1 MKLSFSISSK
11 SSSTRLPTSNP
22 PESFNPT
29 RDRIREED
37 DEAKP
42 QFVLVFDPS
51 QKLSSDAPSKHVI
64 PPIPNSDIWSSKK
77 TKDLPLPTAAEDAS
91 HESRF
96 VLQPSG
102 NESTDPGAN
111 RYGLLLRSNG
121 TEERGV
127 HMSDPMEDLTKRRF
141 IDATKDLPEEEFPDV
156 PVEGFGAAILAGYG
170 WSEGKG
176 IGRNNK
182 EDPKV
187 FEYKQRSGTEGF
199 GYVPQSSSV
208 GKKSQKEEIAAG
220 FKSVN
225 EKNSDTVGRDKLK
238 PDSREMKEKRII
250 ERRHDERS
258 REEKRTMYNVSP
270 CIEKTSVRWLRSH
283 IRVRIVSKKFAGG
296 KLYLKKG
303 EVVDVVGPT
312 TCDIRIDGHRELVQ
326 GVDQGILETALPKSG
341 GSVLVLYGKHKGVF
355 GSLVERDSEKETG
368 IVRDAD
374 NHALINVLLEQIAE
388 YVGDPSDLGDPSNH
402 ALHAI

>member
-77 TKDLPLPTAAEDAS
+77 TKDLPLPTATEDAS

-96 VLQPSG
+96 VLYASG
-102 NESTDPGAN
+102 NESADPGAN

-121 TEERGV
+121 AEERGV
-127 HMSDPMEDLTKRRF
+127 HMSDPTEDLTKRRF
-141 IDATKDLPEEEFPDV
+141 LDATKDLPEEELPDV

-199 GYVPQSSSV
+199 GYVPQASSV

-225 EKNSDTVGRDKLK
+225 EKNSDTVDRNKLK
-238 PDSREMKEKRII
+238 SNSREMKEKRTT
-250 ERRHDERS
+250 ERRHDES
-258 REEKRTMYNVSP
+258 NREEKRTKYNVTP
-270 CIEKTSVRWLRSH
+270 CIEKTPVRWLRSH
-283 IRVRIVSKKFAGG
+283 IRVRIVSKKFGGG

-312 TCDIRIDGHRELVQ
+312 TCDIRIDGRRELVQ

-388 YVGDPSDLGDPSNH
+388 YVGDPSDLGY
-402 ALHAI
+402 

>member
-11 SSSTRLPTSNP
+11 PSSTRPPTSNP
-22 PESFNPT
+22 PESFNPSIDRT
-29 RDRIREED
+29 RDD
-37 DEAKP
+37 DNSAKP

-51 QKLSSDAPSKHVI
+51 QKPSSGDPSKLVI
-64 PPIPNSDIWSSKK
+64 PPIPNSDIWSNKK
-77 TKDLPLPTAAEDAS
+77 TKSLPLPTAAEDS
-91 HESRF
+91 SQESRF
-96 VLQPSG
+96 VLDTSG
-102 NESTDPGAN
+102 NGSTGPGTN
-111 RYGLLLRSNG
+111 RYGLLLRPNG
-121 TEERGV
+121 GEERGTSI
-127 HMSDPMEDLTKRRF
+127 SDSKEDPTKRRF
-141 IDATKDLPEEEFPDV
+141 LDATKDLPDEELPDV

-176 IGRNNK
+176 IGRNSK

-199 GYVPQSSSV
+199 GYVPQAPSA

-225 EKNSDTVGRDKLK
+225 EKNSDAVDRNKLK
-238 PDSREMKEKRII
+238 PDSGEKKEKRNTD
-250 ERRHDERS
+250 RRHDESS
-258 REEKRTMYNVSP
+258 REEKRTKYNVTP
-270 CIEKTSVRWLRSH
+270 CIEKTPVRWLRSH
-283 IRVRIVSKKFAGG
+283 IRVRIVSKKFGGG

-312 TCDIRIDGHRELVQ
+312 TCDIRIDGRRELVQ

-374 NHALINVLLEQIAE
+374 SHALINVSLEQIAE
-388 YVGDPSDLGDPSNH
+388 YVGDPSDLGY
-402 ALHAI
+402 